1 MLSDVVCM
9 NDPSIPVTHSPLL
22 LVHRDIV
29 AILLDSG
36 ASPLVHDATVK
47 RTPLHAACKT
57 RKGREGRNG
66 RCAKDGELYGYFVCF
81 IELFMRWYVV
91 TACRLQTTQLLWF
104 NTGRQ
109 TVEFTQ

>member
-1 MLSDVVCM
+1 MT
-9 NDPSIPVTHSPLL
+9 PQFQSPLL
-22 LVHRDIV
+22 PHAPLPLTHRDIV

-57 RKGREGRNG
+57 REGREG
-66 RCAKDGELYGYFVCF
+66 RCAKDRELYGYFCVFCSSVC
-81 IELFMRWYVV
+81 ELVV
-91 TACRLQTTQLLWF
+91 SACRLSDITAFVWF

-109 TVEFTQ
+109 LVEFT